1 MLNTVLYNW
10 EEEANN
16 EVKIG
21 QGNTSS
27 TSAAAIVPRNHL
39 EDNLDAAAT
48 AANTDSLFDRKIDLI
63 TEGIAPFFA
72 SKLRELSKDNALTII
87 DYILSMKNEINLS
100 DNYRKLNIYALYSLS
115 KFLKNKKTY
124 KELTRD
130 DVLQFLDS
138 LRKPE
143 HQTLCTDGLGHM
155 ISIEFC
161 SYAFL
166 NGCIILI

>member
-1 MLNTVLYNW
+1 VLNTVLYNW

-48 AANTDSLFDRKIDLI
+48 AANT
-63 TEGIAPFFA
+63 
-72 SKLRELSKDNALTII
+72 LSKYNALTII

-100 DNYRKLNIYALYSLS
+100 DNYRKLNIYAL
-115 KFLKNKKTY
+115 
-124 KELTRD
+124 
-130 DVLQFLDS
+130 
-138 LRKPE
+138 
-143 HQTLCTDGLGHM
+143 
-155 ISIEFC
+155 
-161 SYAFL
+161 
-166 NGCIILI
+166 